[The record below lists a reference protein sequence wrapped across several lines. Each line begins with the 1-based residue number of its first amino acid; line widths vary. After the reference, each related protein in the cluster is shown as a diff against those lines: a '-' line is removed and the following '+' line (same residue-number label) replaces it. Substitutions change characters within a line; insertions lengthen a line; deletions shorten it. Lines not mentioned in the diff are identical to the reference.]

1 MEVGSLILHM
11 WTPINSVTLYPI
23 VMAYVVCQ
31 ILLKNLYL
39 VLQID
44 LHILYASKS
53 LLVIKKKILKNHQT
67 HNSNPK

>member
-1 MEVGSLILHM
+1 MDHLQKCKEKTMEVGSLILHT

-53 LLVIKKKILKNHQT
+53 LLVIKKKY
-67 HNSNPK
+67 